1 MSVLDSA
8 SLFPNPKEKPDV
20 WPELNIDCDVPNVDD
35 VNGDEVVVEVNGDE
49 VDPEPPK
56 ISALVAS

>member
-1 MSVLDSA
+1 MTEFSPPHFCSGCA
-8 SLFPNPKEKPDV
+8 PNYCV
-20 WPELNIDCDVPNVDD
+20 VPEPNIDCDAPNVDD
-35 VNGDEVVVEVNGDE
+35 VSGDEVVVEVNGNE